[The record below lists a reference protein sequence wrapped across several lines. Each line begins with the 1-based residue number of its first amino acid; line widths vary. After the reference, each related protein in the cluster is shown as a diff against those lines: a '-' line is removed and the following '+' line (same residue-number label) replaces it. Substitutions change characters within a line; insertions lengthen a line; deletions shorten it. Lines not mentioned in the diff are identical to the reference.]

1 MDDKLISIAAIIGI
15 LLGAG
20 LILGL
25 LDRRNFR
32 FGWLLAAGG
41 LIFTNDA
48 LLTNLY
54 GILPRVAPGLD
65 WNWQGKTLALLA
77 TLAIAAHPAFG
88 WKRSGLTLA
97 QAPGSMRTALPVAI
111 LYGLFFLALALV
123 FPNQE
128 ASAETIAFQLTMPS
142 FEEEPFY
149 RGILLLALY
158 EAFCGRVR
166 WLGIDWSWGA
176 LIACIAFG
184 LAHAF
189 SYSDGSVAFDPIYFA
204 LTAVPSLLAIW
215 VRMRTGSLLLPV
227 LMHSFGNTIMVLV

>member
-1 MDDKLISIAAIIGI
+1 MPDGLIAIGAIIAI

-20 LILGL
+20 IALGL
-25 LDRRNFR
+25 LDRRNFSIR
-32 FGWLLAAGG
+32 WLLMAGG
-41 LIFTNDA
+41 LILINDA

-54 GILPRVAPGLD
+54 GTLPRIAPDLE
-65 WNWQGKTLALLA
+65 WNWQGKALALLA

-97 QAPGSMRTALPVAI
+97 QAPGSLHSALPVAL
-111 LYGLFFLALALV
+111 LYCLFFLTLALV
-123 FPNQE
+123 FPNE
-128 ASAETIAFQLTMPS
+128 DASAETIAFQLTMPS
-142 FEEEPFY
+142 FEEEPLY
-149 RGILLLALY
+149 RGILLLAFF
-158 EAFCGRVR
+158 EAFRGRSH

-176 LIACIAFG
+176 LLACIAFG

-189 SYSDGSVAFDPIYFA
+189 SYSQGAFGFDPIYFA

-227 LMHSFGNTIMVLV
+227 VMHSFGNTIMVLL